1 MTERVFTENAVI
13 SSKGQLTIP
22 KEVRK
27 VLGVDNGEKVTFV
40 VVGDEVKIVNAAAY
54 VMKVLQTE
62 MIGEATKAGLNSE
75 EDIVSLIKELRAGR

>member
-54 VMKVLQTE
+54 AMKVLQTE
-62 MIGEATKAGLNSE
+62 MIGEATKAELNSE

>member
-22 KEVRK
+22 KEVRE
-27 VLGVDNGEKVTFV
+27 VLGVDSGEKVTFV

-54 VMKVLQTE
+54 AMKVLQTE
-62 MIGEATKAGLNSE
+62 MRGEAEKVGLNSE
-75 EDIVSLIKELRAGR
+75 EDIVSLLRELRAGR

>member
-40 VVGDEVKIVNAAAY
+40 VVGDEVKIVNAAANA
-54 VMKVLQTE
+54 MKVLQTE

>member
-1 MTERVFTENAVI
+1 MAVRVFTENATI

-27 VLGVDNGEKVTFV
+27 VLGVENGEKVTFV

-54 VMKVLQTE
+54 AMKVLQTE
-62 MIGEATKAGLNSE
+62 MIGEAAKAGFETE
-75 EDIVSLIKELRAGR
+75 EDIVSLIKELRAVK

>member
-54 VMKVLQTE
+54 AMKVLQTE
-62 MIGEATKAGLNSE
+62 MIGEATKARLNSE

>member
-22 KEVRK
+22 KEVRE
-27 VLGVDNGEKVTFV
+27 VLGVDSGEKVTFV

-54 VMKVLQTE
+54 AMKVLQTE
-62 MIGEATKAGLNSE
+62 MMGEAEKVGLNSE
-75 EDIVSLIKELRAGR
+75 EDIVSLLRELRAGR

>member
-13 SSKGQLTIP
+13 SSK
-22 KEVRK
+22 
-27 VLGVDNGEKVTFV
+27 VLGVDNGDKVTFV

-54 VMKVLQTE
+54 AMKVLQTE

>member
-1 MTERVFTENAVI
+1 MTEKVFTENAVI

-22 KEVRK
+22 KEIRK

-54 VMKVLQTE
+54 AMKVLQTE

>member
-54 VMKVLQTE
+54 AMKVLQTE

>member
-1 MTERVFTENAVI
+1 MTERIFTENAVI

-54 VMKVLQTE
+54 AM
-62 MIGEATKAGLNSE
+62 
-75 EDIVSLIKELRAGR
+75 

>member
-40 VVGDEVKIVNAAAY
+40 VVGNEVKIVNAAAY
-54 VMKVLQTE
+54 AMKVLQTE

>member
-1 MTERVFTENAVI
+1 MTERVFIENAVI

-54 VMKVLQTE
+54 AMKVLQTE

>member
-27 VLGVDNGEKVTFV
+27 VLGVDSGEKVTFV

-54 VMKVLQTE
+54 AMKVLQTE

>member
-13 SSKGQLTIP
+13 SSKGQITIP

-27 VLGVDNGEKVTFV
+27 ILGVDNGEKITFV
-40 VVGDEVKIVNAAAY
+40 VVDDEVKIVNAASY

-62 MIGEATKAGLNSE
+62 MIGEAAKAGFDSE
-75 EDIVSLIKELRAGR
+75 EDIVSFIKELRAGK

>member
-1 MTERVFTENAVI
+1 MTERVFTENATI

-27 VLGVDNGEKVTFV
+27 VLGVENGEKVTFV

-54 VMKVLQTE
+54 AMKVLQTE
-62 MIGEATKAGLNSE
+62 MIGEAAKAGLETE
-75 EDIVSLIKELRAGR
+75 EDIVSLIRELRAGR

>member
-22 KEVRK
+22 KEIRK

-40 VVGDEVKIVNAAAY
+40 VIDNEVKIVNAAAY
-54 VMKVLQTE
+54 AMKVLQTE
-62 MIGEATKAGLNSE
+62 MIGEAAKAGINSE
-75 EDIVSLIKELRAGR
+75 EDIVSLLKELRTGR

>member
-1 MTERVFTENAVI
+1 MTERIFTENAVI

-54 VMKVLQTE
+54 AMKVLQTE

>member
-1 MTERVFTENAVI
+1 MAVRVFTENATI

-27 VLGVDNGEKVTFV
+27 VLGVENGEKVTFV

-54 VMKVLQTE
+54 AMKVLQTE
-62 MIGEATKAGLNSE
+62 MIGEAAKAGFETE

>member
-22 KEVRK
+22 KEIRK

-54 VMKVLQTE
+54 AMKVLQTE

>member
-1 MTERVFTENAVI
+1 MTERVFTENVVI

-54 VMKVLQTE
+54 AMKVLQTE